1 MENKYTLFFVDCLF
15 FTYVLNQI
23 RVMEVL
29 VNQKSL
35 CNDFSCVSKRFENRW
50 RKMFYLLGAQPKE
63 HILLFNAARSW
74 DQGWE

>member
-1 MENKYTLFFVDCLF
+1 
-15 FTYVLNQI
+15 
-23 RVMEVL
+23 MEVL

-63 HILLFNAARSW
+63 HILLFNAARS
-74 DQGWE
+74 